1 MTVTPAALRDAA
13 LLGGVSGMRT
23 FMAPAVLA
31 LRGRLADN
39 PARYALI
46 SAAAGELAADKHPAM
61 SDRIDPPALVGRM
74 TSAAISGRTVA
85 GTPGAA
91 LAGGIALAV
100 AAASWRVRKEL
111 AAMVPDPALG
121 AAEDTLAFSLAW
133 FATREPHP
141 ELEVEPALEPLE
153 AAARGLVAGAAGT
166 AVMTLAQLLA
176 PIESSDT
183 PERVGRKL
191 IRIAT
196 GKRVP
201 RKHRGKL
208 NQGMHVAYGTSWGVP
223 YGLLAGRLASPP
235 GSVAGG
241 LALGLGVWAVSLVE
255 LPALGVAPTPWE
267 QSPRALLTDAGL
279 HLIYGLTAAA
289 TLRGLIR

>member
-1 MTVTPAALRDAA
+1 VTVTPAALRDAA

-39 PARYALI
+39 PARYALLV
-46 SAAAGELAADKHPAM
+46 AATGELAADKHPAM

-74 TSAAISGRTVA
+74 TSAAVSGRTVA

-91 LAGGIALAV
+91 LAGGIALVA

-111 AAMVPDPALG
+111 GAKLPDPALG
-121 AAEDTLAFSLAW
+121 AVEDALAFSLAW

-141 ELEVEPALEPLE
+141 EPEVGPALAPVE
-153 AAARGLVAGAAGT
+153 AAARGVVAGAAGT
-166 AVMTLAQLLA
+166 VVMTLAQLLS
-176 PIESSDT
+176 PTESSDA

-191 IRIAT
+191 IRRAT

-223 YGLLAGRLASPP
+223 FGLLAAQLPQSPNPLA
-235 GSVAGG
+235 AGVTFG
-241 LALGLGVWAVSLVE
+241 LSVWAVSLVE

-267 QSPRALLTDAGL
+267 QSPRALLTDAGF
-279 HLIYGLTAAA
+279 HLIYGLTAA
-289 TLRGLIR
+289 TVLKGLIP